1 MFVHATVQVVQ
12 FQTGLLEC
20 VVILSLRM
28 DLQWKATNTTQSG
41 EQCVYS
47 TEKYDNIIDLYEDV
61 LIYWFHPSETNWFV
75 NNLKEK
81 QITGRE
87 PISRLEITSSKVS
100 AEPLYFNDGTLSVD
114 FALTGNDDGAIL
126 YGLTESVAKRLEKMR
141 RLYIV
146 NFCSIMNDE
155 NRDILRVCP
164 VDIMSIFDQ
173 WCEDERE
180 YMLHENTSIIWPSLS
195 VIWW

>member
-47 TEKYDNIIDLYEDV
+47 NEKYNNIIDLYEDV

-75 NNLKEK
+75 NNIKEYR
-81 QITGRE
+81 ITGRL
-87 PISRLEITSSKVS
+87 SKAKLEIMSSKVS

-146 NFCSIMNDE
+146 NFCSIMNVE

-164 VDIMSIFDQ
+164 IDIMRILDQ

-180 YMLHENTSIIWPSLS
+180 YMLHKNIIWPSLS